1 MTPVSDP
8 PGRRRPIA
16 REVLKPRG
24 VLRYGR
30 KTLGA
35 ATPLVLVG
43 PPAVLVAYSVT
54 FLVTSNS
61 RVTSEF
67 FAAASQIIPVLLL
80 VLAVEAQVFRW
91 RMAGSTLLK
100 TPKALYTDERNAQEA
115 SGEDGVDAAVEAVID
130 AAVETADAL
139 TRQLTAL
146 LLLTA
151 LLVGEIVALIPLLTG
166 DPGSASAKPV
176 MAAIVA
182 GLAGVAY
189 VAITGSPFL
198 RSSDA
203 PGERRE

>member
-1 MTPVSDP
+1 M
-8 PGRRRPIA
+8 
-16 REVLKPRG
+16 
-24 VLRYGR
+24 RYGR

-35 ATPLVLVG
+35 ATPLVLIG

-80 VLAVEAQVFRW
+80 VLAVEAEVFRW
-91 RMAGSTLLK
+91 RMPPSSILSA
-100 TPKALYTDERNAQEA
+100 PQARHTDERDVQEA
-115 SGEDGVDAAVEAVID
+115 AEAVID
-130 AAVETADAL
+130 AAVEAADAL

-182 GLAGVAY
+182 GLSGVAY

-198 RSSDA
+198 RSSDSH
-203 PGERRE
+203 GEQRE

>member
-8 PGRRRPIA
+8 PRRRRPVA
-16 REVLKPRG
+16 REVLTPRG
-24 VLRYGR
+24 LLRSGQ
-30 KTLGA
+30 KALTTV
-35 ATPLVLVG
+35 TPLVLIG
-43 PPAVLVAYSVT
+43 PPVVLVAYSVT
-54 FLVTSNS
+54 FLVTSNA

-91 RMAGSTLLK
+91 RMAGSRLLSK
-100 TPKALYTDERNAQEA
+100 PRAVFTDERDARSA
-115 SGEDGVDAAVEAVID
+115 SGDAGVDATVEAVID

-151 LLVGEIVALIPLLTG
+151 LLVGEVVALIPLLTG

-198 RSSDA
+198 GSSDA
-203 PGERRE
+203 PREQRE

>member
-8 PGRRRPIA
+8 PRRRKPIL

-24 VLRYGR
+24 LLRFVR

-35 ATPLVLVG
+35 ATPLVLIG
-43 PPAVLVAYSVT
+43 PPAVLIAYSVT

-91 RMAGSTLLK
+91 RMAGSSLLS
-100 TPKALYTDERNAQEA
+100 TPKALYRDERKAQA
-115 SGEDGVDAAVEAVID
+115 AAGEDGVEAAVEAVID

-166 DPGSASAKPV
+166 DPGSGSAKPV

-203 PGERRE
+203 HGDQRE